1 MEAECRPGRGIY
13 GIIFY
18 YLAFRRKISL
28 KTLFLL
34 LKRCIFLLKYI
45 ENKIY
50 FRGTES
56 DKTRQKI
63 LQLMI
68 SVLAEEELIQQIEN
82 YVCPKFQV
90 TGFLF

>member
-1 MEAECRPGRGIY
+1 MH
-13 GIIFY
+13 
-18 YLAFRRKISL
+18 
-28 KTLFLL
+28 LFA
-34 LKRCIFLLKYI
+34 
-45 ENKIY
+45 KIY
-50 FRGTES
+50 IRGTES